1 MSSRNG
7 PASKKP
13 SDQTQYQIILD
24 QMLQDENNKKCADC
38 WARNPRWASWNLGVF
53 LCIRCAGIH
62 RNLGVHISKVK
73 SVGLDSWT
81 EEQIS
86 SMQSMG
92 NASAAAKYEANLPE
106 NLRFSRPESDNTLEK
121 FIRDKY
127 ERKLYLDKNLS
138 SGSTRK
144 DTSNPHLDEE
154 LGGSLR
160 GSSQPLASS
169 ETPVDVK
176 PLIEF

>member
-1 MSSRNG
+1 MASRNG
-7 PASKKP
+7 PASTKKANE
-13 SDQTQYQIILD
+13 QTQYQVILD
-24 QMLQDENNKKCADC
+24 QMLQDESNKKCADC

-62 RNLGVHISKVK
+62 RNLGTHISKVK

-86 SMQSMG
+86 SMQNMG
-92 NASAAAKYEANLPE
+92 NAAAIVKYEALLPDTY
-106 NLRFSRPESDNTLEK
+106 RYSRPDSSDHALEK

-127 ERKLYLDKNLS
+127 ERKSYVEKNA
-138 SGSTRK
+138 STGAAVRK
-144 DTSNPHLDEE
+144 PNGDDVTSKVSVAPVE
-154 LGGSLR
+154 R
-160 GSSQPLASS
+160 PP
-169 ETPVDVK
+169 PVDVK